1 MSDKTGSTILEVRG
15 ISKRF
20 PGVQALT
27 NVHLK
32 LPVSEILA
40 VIGENGAGKSTL
52 MKILGG
58 IYKPDTGEILYG
70 GKKVTINSVQTATGL
85 GIALIHQELNLSDN
99 LDIASNV
106 FLGREP
112 CKMGPLKLVDRNR
125 IYKDT
130 EIILRRLGIECS
142 PKTLVKDLPIGQQ
155 QMVEIAKALSVN
167 ACILIMDEPTSSLS
181 KYETEQ
187 LFNIMRELKSQDVSI
202 IYVSHRLGE
211 VKEVADR
218 VTVLRDGCNS
228 GDLTRE
234 EIEHDQM
241 VRLMVGR
248 NIQKFYHHTQHF
260 KSKPVLEARDILVPS
275 NPEHVVNFTLHSGEI
290 LVIAG
295 LVGSG
300 RTELL
305 HTLFGIDK
313 SFGGTILLN
322 GNQLAINNPRDAIH
336 AGIGLVPEDRRL
348 NGLIFEMAVEENI
361 TLAGLEN
368 YQKMKFIRF
377 DQVRSIA
384 EEMVKQFNI
393 RTPSIDQEME
403 LLSGGNQQKVVLAKW
418 LSLKPKVLL
427 LDEPTRGVDIVAKEE
442 IYRLMEKLVSEDVA
456 ILMTS
461 SEMQEVLGIADR
473 ILVMYA
479 GRINGELSQEQFSE
493 EAVVNLTTGESR

>member
-1 MSDKTGSTILEVRG
+1 MSAPILEVRD
-15 ISKRF
+15 ICKAF
-20 PGVQALT
+20 PGVQALN
-27 NVHLK
+27 NVRLELHIG
-32 LPVSEILA
+32 EILA

-58 IYKPDTGEILYG
+58 IYKPDTGEIRFER
-70 GKKVTINSVQTATGL
+70 KKVRIDSVQTATEL

-112 CKMGPLKLVDRNR
+112 YRMGFLRLLDRNR
-125 IYKDT
+125 IHKET
-130 EIILRRLGIECS
+130 GVLLRRLGMDCS
-142 PKTLVKDLPIGQQ
+142 PKTPVIELTIGQQ
-155 QMVEIAKALSVN
+155 QMVEIAKALSFD
-167 ACILIMDEPTSSLS
+167 ARILIMDEPTSSLS

-187 LFNIMRELKSQDVSI
+187 LFDVMQDLKSQGVSI

-218 VTVLRDGCNS
+218 ITVLRDGCNS
-228 GDLTRE
+228 GELARE
-234 EIEHDQM
+234 EIEHEQM
-241 VRLMVGR
+241 VKLMVGR
-248 NIQKFYHHTQHF
+248 DIQEFYHYRQHN
-260 KSKPVLEARDILVPS
+260 KLKPVLELQGVLVPR
-275 NPEHVVNFTLHSGEI
+275 NPQHKISFRLHSGEI
-290 LVIAG
+290 LVMAG

-313 SFGGTILLN
+313 PLGGKILLN
-322 GNQLAINNPRDAIH
+322 GEQLSINSPRDAIH

-348 NGLIFEMAVEENI
+348 GGLVLEMAVEENI

-368 YQKMKFIRF
+368 YNRMKLIRF

-384 EEMVKQFNI
+384 ERMVKDFNI
-393 RTPSIDQEME
+393 RTPSISQEVQ

-418 LSLKPKVLL
+418 LSLKPQVLL

-442 IYRLMEKLVSEDVA
+442 IYRLMGKLVSEGVG
-456 ILMTS
+456 ILMAS
-461 SEMQEVLGIADR
+461 SEMQEVLRIADR
-473 ILVMYA
+473 ILVMHE
-479 GRINGELSQEQFSE
+479 GRVNGELSKDQFSE
-493 EAVVNLTTGESR
+493 EAVVNLSTGGE